1 MLKHLYGKSL
11 KYLTSYF
18 ISPYHIMSNSANIH
32 TIQILNNCIFLLF
45 NLSKFHFIFIFSLQI
60 CYSHH
65 WMLSLTFQMLSSS
78 TLGIYFTES
87 HHLSPTTS
95 CLFQFNVV
103 FYHYWHNCLG
113 MNTVFLSFLTYLVLQ
128 HPQGSFIVENLI
140 YL

>member
-1 MLKHLYGKSL
+1 MVSHSNISHPTLYHLI
-11 KYLTSYF
+11 TSWAIQPTYTP
-18 ISPYHIMSNSANIH
+18 SRSS
-32 TIQILNNCIFLLF
+32 TIAFFLLFF